1 MKITLSVT
9 HDCNLRCE
17 YCYAGEKFSRNMDME
32 TAKKIIDFAFAITPS
47 SESIDFG
54 FFGGEPFLQ
63 LSLME
68 DIITYIHSK
77 DGSNLVTFSI
87 TTNGTLLDDTILR
100 FIRRHNI
107 QLSISIDGPEYIHDK
122 KRKYKNGRGTL
133 QKVLQNIKEIS
144 KGLDYFQVNAVFG
157 PDTVAQLDNTVR
169 FLINEGMRNIHLN
182 PDISTSWEEE
192 SFPLIAKS
200 YKEVAG
206 TYIEMYENDQEVA
219 VNLLDNKLILFFK
232 GGYEASDRCGMGE
245 SEFGFAPSGNV
256 YPCERLI
263 GDDTDVDMMMG
274 NIHTGVN
281 LLARCA
287 IGKQFA
293 SSNAEC
299 EECTFKKYCMNWC
312 GCTNYHMTGAT
323 DKMSAMMCHSERHA
337 ITAAK
342 YVFNSLQENSLFTK
356 HILGYTHKDR

>member
-1 MKITLSVT
+1 MKITLSIT

-17 YCYAGEKFSRNMDME
+17 YCYAGEKFSCHMDID

-47 SESIDFG
+47 NESIDFG

-63 LSLME
+63 LPLME
-68 DIITYIHSK
+68 DIIAYIHTK
-77 DGSNLVTFSI
+77 DASNPIAFNI
-87 TTNGTLLDDTILR
+87 TTNGTLLSDEILR

-107 QLSISIDGPEYIHDK
+107 QLSISIDGPEYIHDR

-133 QKVLQNIKEIS
+133 KTVLKNIKEIS
-144 KGLDYFQVNAVFG
+144 QGLEHFQVNAVFG
-157 PDTVAQLDNTVR
+157 PETVAHLDKTVR
-169 FLINEGMRNIHLN
+169 FLINEEIYNIHLN
-182 PDISTSWEEE
+182 PDISALWDEKSL
-192 SFPLIAKS
+192 PLIAKS
-200 YKEVAG
+200 YDEVAD
-206 TYIEMYENDQEVA
+206 TYIEMFECNQEIA

-232 GGYEASDRCGMGE
+232 GGYELSDRCGMGE

-263 GDDTDVDMMMG
+263 GDDTDDNMLMG

-293 SSNAEC
+293 SSNTEC
-299 EECTFKKYCMNWC
+299 KECSFGKYCMNWC
-312 GCTNYHMTGAT
+312 GCTNYHMTGLT
-323 DKMSAMMCHSERHA
+323 DKMSAVMCHSERHA
-337 ITAAK
+337 IGAAK
-342 YVFNSLQENSLFTK
+342 YVFNALRENALFAK
-356 HILGYTHKDR
+356 HILGYTHQK